1 MIGSGLKLI
10 VSSISMIV
18 TINKLGN
25 PINQAVYGDRDS
37 NSAHMIL
44 LWNKM
49 DLRLADDE
57 FIPPNIIKHPLTGP
71 NMYRFPIKA
80 WFFEFLGR
88 V

>member
-49 DLRLADDE
+49 DLSLADD
-57 FIPPNIIKHPLTGP
+57 
-71 NMYRFPIKA
+71 
-80 WFFEFLGR
+80 
-88 V
+88 